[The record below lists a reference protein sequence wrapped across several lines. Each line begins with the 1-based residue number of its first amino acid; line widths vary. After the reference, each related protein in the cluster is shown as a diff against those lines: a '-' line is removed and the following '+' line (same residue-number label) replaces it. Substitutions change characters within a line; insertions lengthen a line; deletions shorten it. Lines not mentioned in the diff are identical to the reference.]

1 VTIVSRFVGAFSRAQ
16 SFVYR
21 RVMNRA
27 LLRLGLLAAVAL
39 AFVALRYQT
48 RFGAELTTDSIRAH
62 VQHAGALG
70 LVLYALAF
78 AVGELLHVPGLVF
91 VAAAVTAWGH
101 AAGGLAAYVG
111 ALGSV
116 SVSFVVVRAIGGQ
129 PLATVERAWMKRALA
144 ALERRPVVVVAGLR
158 LVLFMAPTANYAL
171 ALSPVRYRDY
181 LIGSAL
187 GLALPIALTATL
199 FGIWLH

>member
-1 VTIVSRFVGAFSRAQ
+1 
-16 SFVYR
+16 
-21 RVMNRA
+21 MNRA

-39 AFVALRYQT
+39 AFVVVRYQT
-48 RFGAELTTDSIRAH
+48 PFGAELTTDNIRAH

-70 LVLYALAF
+70 LALFALAF

-91 VAAAVTAWGH
+91 VAAAVTAWGR
-101 AAGGLAAYVG
+101 AAGGVAAYVG

-116 SVSFVVVRAIGGQ
+116 SASFVVVRAIGGQ
-129 PLATVERAWMKRALA
+129 PLAAVERAWMKRVLA
-144 ALERRPVVVVAGLR
+144 ALERRPVVVVALLR
-158 LVLFMAPTANYAL
+158 LVLFMAPAANYAL

-187 GLALPIALTATL
+187 GLALPIALAATL